1 MFNKSKKLAILLS
14 SYNGEQFI
22 EQQLQSL
29 IDMKADFIFDI
40 HIRDDGSSDKTCETI
55 KKFSQKH
62 ANIHLYEEN
71 NVGVIASFLWLVE
84 KVSGYDYYAFCDQD
98 DFWQPLKA
106 LAAIDKFEKHEEITP
121 LVYCSAYDYV
131 DQNLNFIGRFTSK
144 SNFSPSNLLIEN
156 CAPGCTMLFNSALRE
171 KYLSISAANISN
183 RVVMH
188 DWLFLLLGLHFGMVI
203 YDRNSYLLYR
213 QHANN
218 VIGKKSGLLP
228 IFRSKYKQFIK
239 ECKRPQHL
247 LYLQNELFSDIT
259 SGQVNSLTHKLSCS
273 FVSAQRN
280 FYSRAKFAFSG
291 KIKRIRKV
299 DDLIFKILFVFGY

>member
-1 MFNKSKKLAILLS
+1 
-14 SYNGEQFI
+14 
-22 EQQLQSL
+22 
-29 IDMKADFIFDI
+29 
-40 HIRDDGSSDKTCETI
+40 
-55 KKFSQKH
+55 
-62 ANIHLYEEN
+62 
-71 NVGVIASFLWLVE
+71 
-84 KVSGYDYYAFCDQD
+84 
-98 DFWQPLKA
+98 A

-156 CAPGCTMLFNSALRE
+156 CAPGCTMLINSALRE

-299 DDLIFKILFVFGY
+299 DDLIFKILFVFGYYK